1 MTNDYRVSLVKRA
14 QESYQKS
21 DSPVY
26 RQICLNVVKQL
37 NKELRDEEFHRLM
50 DIGKAMCDTTYI
62 LMGRNTDGSFNDYPT
77 GAHDIT
83 IVKGDKGRMWEI
95 DSQGHYTLQDRTH
108 GKD

>member
-14 QESYQKS
+14 QENYQKS

-50 DIGKAMCDTTYI
+50 DIGKAVCDTTNI
-62 LMGRNTDGSFNDYPT
+62 LMGRNTDGSFNDYPL
-77 GAHDIT
+77 GASNT
-83 IVKGDKGRMWEI
+83 RYVRGSKGRVWKI
-95 DSQGHYTLQDRTH
+95 DPQGHYTLQDTKY